1 MNVIV
6 DAKHIYEFI
15 FDRNGE
21 PRLTGW
27 FADTW
32 RVKWPDTARAQL
44 AALAQAGMDAE
55 LVWVMLNEQYAE
67 LAREGFEQADVVG
80 VTVETI
86 TQWLER
92 TGR

>member
-1 MNVIV
+1 MN
-6 DAKHIYEFI
+6 
-15 FDRNGE
+15 
-21 PRLTGW
+21 
-27 FADTW
+27 
-32 RVKWPDTARAQL
+32 
-44 AALAQAGMDAE
+44 AE

-67 LAREGFEQADVVG
+67 LARAGFRLANVVG